1 MILITERVV
10 EFLKQR
16 YEESEEVPEVPLI
29 SAKDLRVIGFIFGS
43 LEKQ

>member
-16 YEESEEVPEVPLI
+16 YEESEEVPFI

>member
-1 MILITERVV
+1 MIIVTERVV

-16 YEESEEVPEVPLI
+16 YEKSIDVPFV

-43 LEKQ
+43 LEK